1 MDEVDALQPLLILV
15 SFGIFDTASV
25 HAKEGCLPTVLSRQL
40 VHLLCSWAACR
51 SEISIEVDD
60 HWFAFAQEVY
70 SQSEGLISEPTSF
83 NITMPGCSE
92 CIHLLSRVE
101 TGIDSYNPGLL

>member
-60 HWFAFAQEVY
+60 HWFADNFLVVP
-70 SQSEGLISEPTSF
+70 SSRTISKSGASLPTRSAAIGPEA
-83 NITMPGCSE
+83 NADCS
-92 CIHLLSRVE
+92 HSN
-101 TGIDSYNPGLL
+101 S